1 MGTTLQEA
9 SWPVKTDEE
18 RVRDFQRKLY
28 QKAKEDKGFR
38 FYVLYDKMRL
48 PYMLREAYRRC
59 RANQGAPGVDGLT
72 FDDIEQ
78 KVGTGVFLERMRQQL
93 EAKTYKPSA
102 VKRVYIPKANGKLRP
117 LGIPCIRDR
126 VLQMVCKMVI
136 EPIFEADF
144 EQDSYGFRPRKSAAD
159 AVTKIKANIKEGKT
173 EIYDADLTAYFD
185 TIPHHELLTLV
196 ARRISDK
203 NVIHLIKLWLK
214 APIWEDGKAHNGTGC
229 GTPQGGVA
237 SPLLANIYM
246 NLVDRAVVRPNGPF
260 QQSGISIVR
269 YADDFILMAKK
280 LKPQAIEYLKGMLAR
295 MKLTLNEEKTRLVD
309 AKTESFNFLGFTFE
323 NAPSNYG
330 RDRKY
335 LRITPSAKAL
345 NKVRESIRDYM
356 GNSGHLGPEELVMGM
371 NAIVRGW
378 TNYFTI
384 RGVSNPWESYRKL
397 RFYLDEK
404 LTRYFRRKSQRRCKL
419 SNQRAFEVLVKRYG
433 LIDPTR
439 IAWR

>member
-1 MGTTLQEA
+1 MSREIHVRFREG
-9 SWPVKTDEE
+9 V
-18 RVRDFQRKLY
+18 RVRFPC
-28 QKAKEDKGFR
+28 AT
-38 FYVLYDKMRL
+38 RL
-48 PYMLREAYRRC
+48 
-59 RANQGAPGVDGLT
+59 
-72 FDDIEQ
+72 
-78 KVGTGVFLERMRQQL
+78 
-93 EAKTYKPSA
+93 
-102 VKRVYIPKANGKLRP
+102 
-117 LGIPCIRDR
+117 
-126 VLQMVCKMVI
+126 
-136 EPIFEADF
+136 
-144 EQDSYGFRPRKSAAD
+144 
-159 AVTKIKANIKEGKT
+159 
-173 EIYDADLTAYFD
+173 
-185 TIPHHELLTLV
+185 
-196 ARRISDK
+196 
-203 NVIHLIKLWLK
+203 
-214 APIWEDGKAHNGTGC
+214 
-229 GTPQGGVA
+229 
-237 SPLLANIYM
+237 
-246 NLVDRAVVRPNGPF
+246 
-260 QQSGISIVR
+260 
-269 YADDFILMAKK
+269 ILMAKK

-356 GNSGHLGPEELVMGM
+356 GNSGHLGPEEFVMGM

-419 SNQRAFEVLVKRYG
+419 SNQRVFEVLVKRYG
-433 LIDPTR
+433 LIDPTQ

>member
-1 MGTTLQEA
+1 MGTTLQQV

-269 YADDFILMAKK
+269 YADDCAPRAHLNIECGAVQKMREGPS
-280 LKPQAIEYLKGMLAR
+280 KPTYR
-295 MKLTLNEEKTRLVD
+295 RRLQ
-309 AKTESFNFLGFTFE
+309 T
-323 NAPSNYG
+323 
-330 RDRKY
+330 
-335 LRITPSAKAL
+335 TPSC
-345 NKVRESIRDYM
+345 V
-356 GNSGHLGPEELVMGM
+356 G
-371 NAIVRGW
+371 
-378 TNYFTI
+378 
-384 RGVSNPWESYRKL
+384 
-397 RFYLDEK
+397 
-404 LTRYFRRKSQRRCKL
+404 
-419 SNQRAFEVLVKRYG
+419 
-433 LIDPTR
+433 
-439 IAWR
+439 